1 MSRSVKPVNPMRVP
15 KKDKR
20 FYRKSLR
27 QAAKQAVH
35 HGRDPER
42 ERTTYAWWY
51 W

>member
-1 MSRSVKPVNPMRVP
+1 MSYTVKSSGWMTVP
-15 KKDKR
+15 KKAKR
-20 FYRKSLR
+20 HYRKSLR